1 MLILSLGAVVVG
13 CAFLVVSFLTENTAW
28 AWACI
33 GACGLAAMVLVVD
46 TVRRGRA
53 PRERVDGA
61 AAASTGLAAADDE
74 PAATIES
81 GSARPVAAPEG
92 AAPTRSIAEEP
103 ATVANA
109 TPDTEATQVLAV
121 SEPALDGPES
131 VAPEVDGAEPD
142 EEDVDAADALAVGG
156 LPTEVVVVDEHP
168 RFHLVACPWLRDKP
182 RLTLPVGEAIELGFT
197 GCARCKPST
206 TLAAQARQR

>member
-46 TVRRGRA
+46 TIRRGRA
-53 PRERVDGA
+53 PRELVDGA
-61 AAASTGLAAADDE
+61 AAEPTGQAAAGE
-74 PAATIES
+74 PAVEIES
-81 GSARPVAAPEG
+81 GSALSVTEPDEASLTGSV
-92 AAPTRSIAEEP
+92 TDEP

-121 SEPALDGPES
+121 GEPPPDGPE
-131 VAPEVDGAEPD
+131 VAAAEVDGSEPD

-197 GCARCKPST
+197 GCAQCKPST
-206 TLAAQARQR
+206 TLAAQSRQR